1 MTDAD
6 QKDLTYL
13 RQAFEIAREARQRGD
28 GPFGALLVD
37 GRGDVL
43 LRAGNTVETERDC
56 TGHAE
61 TSLVREA
68 YRRFEPQVLSS
79 CTLYAS
85 AEPCAMCAA
94 AIFWSGIGR
103 VVFGMS
109 SPRIYA
115 LDRDSPDQLHLR
127 CADVLAAGKRRV
139 EVIGPLIEDEAA
151 QVFEGYFDQTRT

>member
-1 MTDAD
+1 MAEID
-6 QKDLTYL
+6 QQDREYL
-13 RQAFEIAREARQRGD
+13 RQAFAIAAQARQRGD

-37 GRGDVL
+37 DRGHVL
-43 LRAGNTVETERDC
+43 LSAGNTVETERDC

-61 TSLVREA
+61 TNLVRDA
-68 YRRFEPQVLSS
+68 FRRFDAVTLAG

-103 VVFGMS
+103 VVFGLS

-115 LDRDSPDQLHLR
+115 MDSDSPQQLHLR
-127 CADVLAAGKRRV
+127 CADVLAAGRRRV
-139 EVIGPLIEDEAA
+139 EVIGPLIEEEAVR
-151 QVFEGYFDQTRT
+151 VFEGFFNQTED